1 MIPMYLKEDHTGPYS
16 KIEYGKKGD
25 IVFITKR
32 EHNMVLVT
40 SESGY
45 TFHINES
52 KLSQSKIEKDA
63 IIPTKQGLKR
73 KV

>member
-1 MIPMYLKEDHTGPYS
+1 MIPMYLTEDYTGPYS

-25 IVFITKR
+25 KVYITKR
-32 EHNMVLVT
+32 SMNMVLVT
-40 SESGY
+40 SESGF

-63 IIPTKQGLKR
+63 IIPTKPGLKR

>member
-1 MIPMYLKEDHTGPYS
+1 MYLKEDYTGPYS
-16 KIEYGKKGD
+16 KIEYAKKGD
-25 IVFITKR
+25 IVYITKR
-32 EHNMVLVT
+32 SMNMVMVT
-40 SESGY
+40 SESGF

>member
-1 MIPMYLKEDHTGPYS
+1 MYLNEDHTGPYS

-25 IVFITKR
+25 KVFITKR
-32 EHNMVLVT
+32 MPPNMVLVT
-40 SESGY
+40 SENGY
-45 TFHINES
+45 SYFIHES

-73 KV
+73 KI